1 MLQIKDIHKEYRT
14 GNLVQRALDGV
25 SLSLRDNEFVA
36 ILGPSG
42 SGKTTLLNII
52 GGLDRYDSGD
62 LIINGIS
69 TKKYKDRDWDS
80 YRNHTIGFVFQSYNL
95 IPHQTVL
102 ANVELALTIS
112 GVSKSERRRR
122 AKEALEKVGLG
133 AQIHKKPSQ
142 MSGGQMQRVAIARA
156 LVNDPEILLA
166 DEPTGA
172 LDSDTS
178 VQVMDLLQ
186 GVAKERLV
194 VMVTHNPELAQ
205 LYATRIVTVKD
216 GRILSDTD
224 PFVIDSESMA
234 PPVHKNMGKSSMS
247 FFTALSL
254 SFQNLKTKKARTLL
268 TSFAGSIGIIG
279 IALILSISNGVDKYI
294 TNMEEETLSEYPL
307 QIQST
312 GVDLTSMMMG
322 AATAQSGKKDGEVG
336 VAQMVTNMFSKMN
349 SNDLESLKVY
359 LDSNES
365 SISQYANSVEYTYS
379 VSPQIFLENG
389 KNIRQVN
396 PDKSFSAMGL
406 GSGSSN
412 SIMSSTMSTD
422 VFHEM
427 PEDAD
432 LYKDQY
438 DVKAGRWP
446 ENYKE
451 CVLVLTSQGDISDFL
466 QYTLGL
472 RDGKELDDM
481 VQKFMAEE
489 AVETPEN
496 EGPYTY
502 DEILGKKFKLVNSTD
517 YYEYDEEYKV
527 WKDKSDNSSYM
538 KKLVKNGE
546 DLTIVGI
553 VQPVEGATA
562 SMLTAGICY
571 TPELTKHV
579 IEKAA
584 SSEIVKQQLA
594 DEKINVFTG
603 EEFGK
608 EDNENS
614 KFDMESLFSINADAL
629 QEAFQVDLSGF
640 NMDLS
645 SLSGLSS
652 GLNVE
657 MPDMP
662 DMSALAG
669 NINLDESSMPD
680 LSKLIKLDDLD
691 LDLSHMIDPEEILK
705 NLPADQVPDMS
716 QALKSVKFDFTEEKV
731 TALLKEVLTGYQE
744 SIKDKPEADMDKMQ
758 AALKQYLTSKE
769 MNERLCKDLQ
779 ELVKNNVNVD
789 MSSEKLIAVAVGLMN
804 QYQEYAKAN
813 GITQTDVASILAFL
827 SQGEIQQQIKEEAE
841 NLVKNSVTVNITT
854 KQIRDLLMQDV
865 VAAYPEYARNN
876 SLPDPANLGTYFL
889 EYMQTEDGQNR
900 LMNGLM
906 TLVDT
911 SEVQTQFSQAMETYM
926 KAMMTSFTDAIA
938 KGIESKFTEIMEQV
952 EKQLTKGIQTAME
965 QMMGNISS
973 GMQEA
978 MQSVMASVSSSI
990 TSAMSQAMSGL
1001 GGLGSSMGNMEDA
1014 LSIDPEAFAKA
1025 IQMNMN
1031 EDDLS
1036 ELMMSLLSSENASY
1050 DGNLKKLGYADLNV
1064 PGGINIYPKDF
1075 ESKSEIVGILDQYNA
1090 DMEAAGEDEKV
1101 ITYTDL
1107 VGTLMSSVTDIVNII
1122 SYVLVAFVAISL
1134 VVSSIMIGVITYI
1147 SVLERKKEI
1156 GILRAIG
1163 ASRHN
1168 VSQVF
1173 NAETFIIGFCAG
1185 AMGIGITLLLL
1196 IPANSIIRS
1205 LADGV
1210 NVKAALPPVAAVVL
1224 IGLSVVL
1231 TLLGGLIPS
1240 RKAAKSDP
1248 VTALRTD

>member
-122 AKEALEKVGLG
+122 AKEVLEKVGLG

-496 EGPYTY
+496 EESYTY
-502 DEILGKKFKLVNSTD
+502 DEILGKKFKLVSSTD

-546 DLTIVGI
+546 VLTIVGI

-926 KAMMTSFTDAIA
+926 KSMMTSFTDAIT

-952 EKQLTKGIQTAME
+952 EKQLTKGIQTAMK

-978 MQSVMASVSSSI
+978 MQSVMASVSSSL

-1001 GGLGSSMGNMEDA
+1001 GGLGSGMGNMEDA
-1014 LSIDPEAFAKA
+1014 LSINPEAFAKA

-1036 ELMMSLLSSENASY
+1036 ELMMSLLSSENSSY

>member
-52 GGLDRYDSGD
+52 GGLDRYDRGD

-186 GVAKERLV
+186 EVAKERLV

-379 VSPQIFLENG
+379 VSPQIFLENE

-629 QEAFQVDLSGF
+629 QEAFQVDFSGF

-978 MQSVMASVSSSI
+978 MQSVMTSVSSSL

-1001 GGLGSSMGNMEDA
+1001 GGLGSGMGNMEDA
-1014 LSIDPEAFAKA
+1014 LSINPEAFAKA

-1036 ELMMSLLSSENASY
+1036 ELMMSLLSSENSSY

-1107 VGTLMSSVTDIVNII
+1107 VGTLMSSVTNIVNII

>member
-1 MLQIKDIHKEYRT
+1 MLQIKNIQKEYRT

-133 AQIHKKPSQ
+133 AQLHKRPSQ

-172 LDSDTS
+172 LDSETS
-178 VQVMDLLQ
+178 VQVMELLKE
-186 GVAKERLV
+186 VARERLV

-224 PFVIDSESMA
+224 PFEVDTEQMA

-294 TNMEEETLSEYPL
+294 TDMEEETLSEYPL

-322 AATAQSGKKDGEVG
+322 AATAQSEKKDGEVG

-349 SNDLESLKVY
+349 SNDLESLKTY
-359 LDSNES
+359 LDSDES
-365 SISQYANSVEYTYS
+365 QMSQYANSVEYSYS
-379 VSPQIFLENG
+379 ISPQIFLQE
-389 KNIRQVN
+389 KDDIRQVN
-396 PDKSFSAMGL
+396 PDKSFSSMGL

-412 SIMSSTMSTD
+412 SIMSATMSTD
-422 VFHEM
+422 VFYEM
-427 PEDAD
+427 PENED
-432 LYKDQY
+432 LYKNQY

-466 QYTLGL
+466 QYTLGF
-472 RDGKELDDM
+472 RDSKELDDM

-489 AVETPEN
+489 SVEAPEDT
-496 EGPYTY
+496 GTYTY
-502 DEILGKKFKLVNSTD
+502 DQILGTKFKLVNSAD
-517 YYEYDEEYKV
+517 YYEYDKEYKV
-527 WKDKSDNSSYM
+527 WKDKSDNNAYM
-538 KKLVKNGE
+538 KKLVADGE

-553 VQPVEGATA
+553 VQPAEGAAA
-562 SMLTAGICY
+562 SMLSAGICY
-571 TPELTKHV
+571 TPELTRHV
-579 IEKAA
+579 IDEAA
-584 SSEIVKQQLA
+584 SSKIVKQQLKN
-594 DEKINVFTG
+594 EKVNVFTG
-603 EEFGK
+603 EEFGQ
-608 EDNENS
+608 EDSEDS
-614 KFDMESLFSINADAL
+614 KFDMESLFSINEDAI
-629 QEAFQVDLSGF
+629 QEAFQIDESAF

-645 SLSGLSS
+645 GMALSGMS
-652 GLNVE
+652 
-657 MPDMP
+657 MDMP
-662 DMSALAG
+662 DLSGSMDFSG
-669 NINLDESSMPD
+669 SSMPD
-680 LSKLIKLDDLD
+680 FSSLISFGDLN
-691 LDLSHMIDPEEILK
+691 LDLSDAIDPEEILK
-705 NLPADQVPDMS
+705 ELPADQVPDMS
-716 QALKSVKFDFTEEKV
+716 EALKSVKFDFTEEKA
-731 TALLKEVLTGYQE
+731 TALLKDVLEGYQE
-744 SIKDKPEADMDKMQ
+744 SIQDKPEADLSKMQ
-758 AALKQYLTSKE
+758 SAIQQFLS
-769 MNERLCKDLQ
+769 
-779 ELVKNNVNVD
+779 
-789 MSSEKLIAVAVGLMN
+789 SSEVNDRLSADIEQLVNDNIKVDVSTEKMIAAAVKLMN
-804 QYQEYAKAN
+804 QYQEYARAN
-813 GITQTDVASILAFL
+813 GIEKADAASILGFL
-827 SQGEIQQQIKEEAE
+827 SQSDIQQQIRQEANE
-841 NLVKNSVTVNITT
+841 LIQGSVTVTITAD
-854 KQIRDLLMQDV
+854 QIKELLMKDV
-865 VAAYPEYARNN
+865 IQAYPEYAKANQ
-876 SLPDPANLGTYFL
+876 LPDPANLGSYFV
-889 EYMQTEDGQNR
+889 EYMQSEDGQNR
-900 LMNGLM
+900 LMKGLTSM
-906 TLVDT
+906 IDT
-911 SEVQTQFSQAMETYM
+911 SEAEKQFSSAMETYM
-926 KAMMTSFTDAIA
+926 TNMMTAFSDAITKA
-938 KGIESKFTEIMEQV
+938 IESKFTDVMSQV
-952 EKQLTKGIQTAME
+952 ETQLTQGIQTAME
-965 QMMGNISS
+965 QMMGSISDS
-973 GMQEA
+973 MQGA
-978 MQSVMASVSSSI
+978 LQSVMTSVTSSI
-990 TSAMSQAMSGL
+990 TTAMSQTMGQM
-1001 GGLGSSMGNMEDA
+1001 GSSMENA
-1014 LSIDPEAFAKA
+1014 FAIDPEAFANA

-1036 ELMMSLLSSENASY
+1036 ELMMSLMSHENASY

-1075 ESKSEIVGILDQYNA
+1075 ECKSQIVNILDQYNA

-1163 ASRHN
+1163 ASKHN

-1196 IPANSIIRS
+1196 IPANSLIRS

-1210 NVKAALPPVAAVVL
+1210 NVKASLPPVAALVL
-1224 IGLSVVL
+1224 VGLSVVL